1 MPIEITKRYV
11 RVRKMSPALCK
22 PGSFRT
28 ISIGSKG
35 SRMSSSGDKA
45 VICRPFGMSKS
56 RIQSVLHRRKK

>member
-1 MPIEITKRYV
+1 MPVEITKRYV

-28 ISIGSKG
+28 ISIGSRG
-35 SRMSSSGDKA
+35 SKA

-56 RIQSVLHRRKK
+56 RIQSVLHIRKRK